1 MPEWPMKSFV
11 FGRPL
16 LFGRA
21 RRSVWPLCVTLVKT
35 DKQWLL
41 FNWIA
46 DYLRAPLT
54 SGAQMGRGGGGGGCN
69 LARQMDPGVL

>member
-1 MPEWPMKSFV
+1 MADEDIHFR
-11 FGRPL
+11 RPL

-21 RRSVWPLCVTLVKT
+21 RRSVWPFCVTLVKT

-46 DYLRAPLT
+46 SRLLG
-54 SGAQMGRGGGGGGCN
+54 GAINEGANGTRGLLQLNFSPDGP
-69 LARQMDPGVL
+69 RRFVTV